1 MQRLGFLAG
10 LPRMTVSKLKHKHI
24 TLPSDQV
31 ITACS
36 ARTGNGAHNDI
47 ACRYQIPTCT
57 YVPSHGTVEAI
68 EDQVAEAMVVP
79 SSRHSGSTFNG
90 RTFQHFHIKCA
101 NGSTLPVRP

>member
-1 MQRLGFLAG
+1 MQRLVFLAG

-36 ARTGNGAHNDI
+36 ARTEMVLTMTLLVDTI
-47 ACRYQIPTCT
+47 

>member
-1 MQRLGFLAG
+1 MVLT
-10 LPRMTVSKLKHKHI
+10 MTLLVDTIYLHV
-24 TLPSDQV
+24 Q
-31 ITACS
+31 
-36 ARTGNGAHNDI
+36 
-47 ACRYQIPTCT
+47 